1 MTKAYDFFADES
13 GAVTVDWVVLTAA
26 IIGLGVA
33 VTASV
38 GAGSTDLAGDTQTNL
53 TGMEIASYIPPVTYG
68 AVVRGDGYGVA
79 GACSL
84 TLVNGQAVQNCTPGY
99 FVLNELYA
107 MSNGEEWW
115 KTTNTVEGQD
125 PVVTW
130 TNADG
135 EAVDAPQ
142 AT

>member
-1 MTKAYDFFADES
+1 MLFKTDFMTDES

-38 GAGSTDLAGDTQTNL
+38 GAGGADLADDAEAALKSQD
-53 TGMEIASYIPPVTYG
+53 IVSYIPAVTYG
-68 AVVRGDGYGVA
+68 AQIRGDGFAVA
-79 GACSL
+79 GAC
-84 TLVNGQAVQNCTPGY
+84 TLEMVDGQAVQSCTPGY
-99 FVLNELYA
+99 SVTNVLYE
-107 MSNGEEWW
+107 MSNGEEWLRTT
-115 KTTNTVEGQD
+115 KTVQGQD

-130 TNADG
+130 ANADG
-135 EAVDAPQ
+135 EIVDAPE